1 MQIPTRKL
9 AAVLVTGAMLLGG
22 SVGGVAMAQD
32 AGSQP
37 ATATTTANTDQSK
50 AIDISESADRP
61 TQQVRGTVYV
71 DRANAIIANNTNE
84 GDEPLSGVVVYLQY
98 MNGKGQVSPVFYATS
113 ATDGTYHFNVQDSVT
128 SKYGA
133 PSFKLAGDGNFQ
145 IRTWIK
151 NPDPSR
157 YSLAITG
164 DSYKAAAFHKRLQ
177 RLIESWDFTAGV
189 NVITG
194 QKMALQERPNY
205 DGWLAKPESEWTTS
219 GTSDGQFPNT
229 GDWGAIKGSSVWW
242 ESREASGDLPYTYHM
257 NTNLGDHA
265 AAGVKVVGS
274 YVNDEVAERFD
285 AWKSANKGYT
295 RAQFRDAQKQI
306 VSEYEAETGVPGSA
320 IAESVVTTVKAD
332 GSYYLPFK
340 GIYGTSRTV
349 RGNASDDQWHTVAPD
364 FSNQYGEFTGLWSGT
379 RRHLN
384 DDYMYVYPVV
394 DGGYDV
400 WMHMYQ
406 DNMFQ
411 GASESEGASNLGVNL
426 AGSNISG
433 QNFAFLIAD
442 PLFDVLEYDSYS
454 NFATP
459 STTVQTETKGLA
471 PDTKYAIQWY
481 KTDTTGT
488 LVKVGDPVI
497 QTSDAT
503 GALASVPIT
512 VPDTLNGRT
521 TFTAMVYEVNAS
533 DDSLVDDPLYADS
546 FDAVQDTDHDGDPD
560 GTDPDNNNDGTPD
573 DSNHTADYQHVTQGV
588 KIDGKP
594 VESDGDNTNNGEELP
609 ADLRDLKVTLTAKS
623 DMTYTNS
630 DGEQVTVKA
639 GTEFN
644 AGDAT
649 NWIGTKGYPV
659 VHNFGLATFP
669 KGDYTV
675 SISGYGTNYTIA
687 DDSQL
692 KDGNTISITGN
703 IANLFVDF
711 HAPTDADTNEPVYS
725 SPNRVAQGATL
736 TIAVPTFQN
745 KAGETTTPEL
755 SDSDAFVQDG
765 QVTLPD
771 GTRGDFPGTITV
783 NEDGSIVVTA
793 NDDATTGDYKIPVK
807 VTYKDGSTD
816 TVLVPVTVTDK
827 DKDKDG
833 DGVDDDKDKCANTPE
848 GAKVDENGC
857 SVAPSVTGGSAPA
870 VNGIV
875 GTAITPIEVP
885 ISNPGKATITDCTVT
900 GLPAGLTASFEDGKC
915 IISGTPTE
923 EGTGNYTVTISYTPA
938 DGAAATTDPATGTYT
953 ISPAES
959 KDDDGDGVP
968 NDKDQCANTPE
979 GATVDGNGCTIAPS
993 VTDDD
998 APTITGTVG
1007 TPITPVEVPISNPG
1021 KADITGC
1028 TVTGLPAGLT
1038 ASYED
1043 GKCVISGTPTEAVT
1057 DQPYQV
1063 VINYN
1068 QPDGDKTTG
1077 KTTDPAEGKATINP
1091 AESTPTFNPDGK
1103 DPNGNPFVVNPSA
1116 DDPADCAVAP
1126 YVTLPSDTGVVYTV
1140 TDSKGNTITADANG
1154 HYVYAYGEEVTVTA
1168 IPAAG
1173 YQFSGDQKIEWK
1185 FKSMAAASCLPDW
1198 NDGTTKPG
1206 VPVTLPNT
1214 NDGTKVPEGST
1225 VTVDGPG
1232 TATLNPD
1239 GSITVTPNGDAKPG
1253 DTITATV
1260 KDPYGNTIDTVTVTV
1275 TEPDKG
1281 PDWKDGTVT
1290 PGGSTTI
1297 PNDGGKVP
1305 DGSTVTVDGPGKATL
1320 NPDGSITVV
1329 ADDDAKPGDK
1339 ITVTVKDGNGN
1350 VIDQFTITVGGVSK
1364 AQIKRGA
1371 KLAKTGSDMAA
1382 AAVVAVMGLAA
1393 GIAGVI
1399 AVNKRRKSDER

>member
-1 MQIPTRKL
+1 MPAVEGVGSYQVVKGDVKVQIPTRKL

-22 SVGGVAMAQD
+22 SVGGVALAQD
-32 AGSQP
+32 TDGQDAS
-37 ATATTTANTDQSK
+37 AASTATSDRSTVDETNATVIEADAIADGWIKGVTDASNARNTLSGAAYVTDYGRPS
-50 AIDISESADRP
+50 SFSSGLSAVPDG
-61 TQQVRGTVYV
+61 TTVYMQWI
-71 DRANAIIANNTNE
+71 DTDNA
-84 GDEPLSGVVVYLQY
+84 
-98 MNGKGQVSPVFYATS
+98 VSPIYKTVTHDDVDANGDGSPGDYGFDLRAGW
-113 ATDGTYHFNVQDSVT
+113 TDAAGTKHLYHAVAGQYYRLWIQDYQDESGNTVTMFRQAGGMFPGSLVNSVT
-128 SKYGA
+128 GSN
-133 PSFKLAGDGNFQ
+133 L
-145 IRTWIK
+145 
-151 NPDPSR
+151 
-157 YSLAITG
+157 
-164 DSYKAAAFHKRLQ
+164 
-177 RLIESWDFTAGV
+177 
-189 NVITG
+189 
-194 QKMALQERPNY
+194 
-205 DGWLAKPESEWTTS
+205 
-219 GTSDGQFPNT
+219 GQFPLLGTNMQKTAVFMYVMPKTGVMTKPEAEWIDGTNNQSTLTGNRIIKGRVWLET
-229 GDWGAIKGSSVWW
+229 GDGDYANSATGVGKS
-242 ESREASGDLPYTYHM
+242 SGDPAAVGYKVVFSSLTAE
-257 NTNLGDHA
+257 GA
-265 AAGVKVVGS
+265 AAYKSQVESQPQAKQSAVAATLLTEHPEYIAATVYTTTDSDGNYQLAFPEGTWSNGNYFYGFVMNPEGDVVES
-274 YVNDEVAERFD
+274 YSSYTAPLFRAPNSTTFATNPVAAPLISAWYNVGFGLILGTEVNLNITNYDVTDNPATNGD
-285 AWKSANKGYT
+285 TAKLKL
-295 RAQFRDAQKQI
+295 
-306 VSEYEAETGVPGSA
+306 TGVALSPLYNKIEWRDSKGKVLATCDADGKGLTSLTEA
-320 IAESVVTTVKAD
+320 DSCTYTVPDDIAD
-332 GSYYLPFK
+332 GSVITAVLVS
-340 GIYGTSRTV
+340 G
-349 RGNASDDQWHTVAPD
+349 GN
-364 FSNQYGEFTGLWSGT
+364 
-379 RRHLN
+379 
-384 DDYMYVYPVV
+384 
-394 DGGYDV
+394 DV
-400 WMHMYQ
+400 
-406 DNMFQ
+406 
-411 GASESEGASNLGVNL
+411 S
-426 AGSNISG
+426 
-433 QNFAFLIAD
+433 
-442 PLFDVLEYDSYS
+442 
-454 NFATP
+454 
-459 STTVQTETKGLA
+459 
-471 PDTKYAIQWY
+471 
-481 KTDTTGT
+481 
-488 LVKVGDPVI
+488 
-497 QTSDAT
+497 
-503 GALASVPIT
+503 
-512 VPDTLNGRT
+512 
-521 TFTAMVYEVNAS
+521 
-533 DDSLVDDPLYADS
+533 ADS
-546 FDAVQDTDHDGDPD
+546 FIVLKDTDHDGDPD
-560 GTDPDNNNDGTPD
+560 ATDPDNNNDGTPD
-573 DSNHTADYQHVTQGV
+573 DPDHTADYQHVTQGV
-588 KIDGKP
+588 KIDGTV
-594 VESDGDNTNNGEELP
+594 VESNGDSTDGGSELP
-609 ADLRDLKVTLTAKS
+609 ADLRGLTVTLTAKS
-623 DMTYTNS
+623 DMTYTNNQ
-630 DGEQVTVKA
+630 GVQVTVPA
-639 GTEFN
+639 GTVFN
-644 AGDAT
+644 AGDAS
-649 NWIGTKGYPV
+649 NWLGAKDYPV

-675 SISGYGTNYTIA
+675 SILNYGTDYSIA

-692 KDGNTISITGN
+692 KDGETVSITGN
-703 IANLFVDF
+703 TASLFVNF
-711 HAPTDADTNEPVYS
+711 KKAEITDNNTPVYGG
-725 SPNRVAQGATL
+725 PNRVPQGGTT
-736 TIAVPTFQN
+736 TIAAPTFQN
-745 KAGETTTPEL
+745 AAGETTTPEL
-755 SDSDAFVQDG
+755 ADSDAFVQDG

-793 NDDATTGDYKIPVK
+793 NDDATTGDYKIPIK

-816 TVLVPVTVTDK
+816 TVSVPVTVTDQ
-827 DKDKDG
+827 DEDKDG

-857 SVAPSVTGGSAPA
+857 SVAPSVAGGSAPA

-875 GTAITPIEVP
+875 GTPITPIEVP
-885 ISNPGKATITDCTVT
+885 ISNLGKATITDCKVND
-900 GLPAGLTASFEDGKC
+900 LPAGLTASFADGKC
-915 IISGTPTE
+915 TISGTPTE

-1007 TPITPVEVPISNPG
+1007 SPITPVEVPISNPG

-1116 DDPADCAVAP
+1116 DDPANCAVAP

-1168 IPAAG
+1168 TPAAG

-1253 DTITATV
+1253 DTITVTV
-1260 KDPYGNTIDTVTVTV
+1260 KDPYGNTVDTVTVTV

-1281 PDWKDGTVT
+1281 PDWNDGTVT

-1297 PNDGGKVP
+1297 PNNGGKVP

-1329 ADDDAKPGDK
+1329 TDDDAKPGDK

-1399 AVNKRRKSDER
+1399 TVNKRRKSDER